1 MISDMVARWEFS
13 GGACVVATSCAML
26 MANKSRWIYKS
37 CCYWSF
43 MEKEEA
49 IRRWRR
55 VGRHRRIGG
64 GCARP
69 SPATWSD
76 INLVIKEEALH
87 WSPAGFLLPD
97 NTLGYACIQ
106 ASQLSLFARVFLK
119 VCNESFFGSEKK
131 IEDSRNLGEEEDRLI
146 LITNISNNLLQ
157 IAITIIGHIY
167 FTNISGLYL

>member
-1 MISDMVARWEFS
+1 MIKD
-13 GGACVVATSCAML
+13 
-26 MANKSRWIYKS
+26 
-37 CCYWSF
+37 
-43 MEKEEA
+43 
-49 IRRWRR
+49 
-55 VGRHRRIGG
+55 
-64 GCARP
+64 
-69 SPATWSD
+69 
-76 INLVIKEEALH
+76 EALH

-131 IEDSRNLGEEEDRLI
+131 IEDSPNLGGEDQLI

>member
-1 MISDMVARWEFS
+1 MVARWEFG

-64 GCARP
+64 GCAHP

-131 IEDSRNLGEEEDRLI
+131 NWGQSKFRRRRRP
-146 LITNISNNLLQ
+146 THSNHQHLQ
-157 IAITIIGHIY
+157 QSIANCNYYNRSHIFY
-167 FTNISGLYL
+167 

>member
-1 MISDMVARWEFS
+1 
-13 GGACVVATSCAML
+13 
-26 MANKSRWIYKS
+26 
-37 CCYWSF
+37 
-43 MEKEEA
+43 
-49 IRRWRR
+49 
-55 VGRHRRIGG
+55 
-64 GCARP
+64 
-69 SPATWSD
+69 
-76 INLVIKEEALH
+76 VIKEEALH

-131 IEDSRNLGEEEDRLI
+131 IEDSPNLGEEEDRLI
-146 LITNISNNLLQ
+146 LITIISNNLLQ